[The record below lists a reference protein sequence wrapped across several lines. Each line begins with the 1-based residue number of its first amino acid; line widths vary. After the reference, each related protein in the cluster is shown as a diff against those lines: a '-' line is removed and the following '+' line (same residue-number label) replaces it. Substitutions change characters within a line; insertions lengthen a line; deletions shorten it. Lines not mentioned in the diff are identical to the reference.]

1 MKNLFGF
8 DGKNKINYN
17 SEFIIR
23 DLDSVG
29 DTKKLEELWDN
40 NFKAIKNTFF
50 PLWVSLSSFFAF
62 FAGLIMVI
70 VGMSEKGAAIKYTDL
85 ILIIV
90 GGVLAVYGITVMV
103 INHVRGKRLYNNP
116 NYQQSIKDEKRLT
129 LEALK
134 VPENADYI
142 DILIA
147 DKPSKSPVYS
157 LQPMKVFKENG
168 LLCFADEYWVTGI
181 PLSQITTAYSI
192 NAKTRF
198 SGMKEFSK
206 ETRIKY
212 GITRSVS
219 GGYEIM
225 GSRLVVEVQLNGE
238 QFEIVVAGYDAEAFT
253 RLLDK
258 TAVII

>member
-29 DTKKLEELWDN
+29 DTKKLDELWDN

-50 PLWVSLSSFFAF
+50 PLWVSLSSFLAL

-70 VGMSEKGAAIKYTDL
+70 VGIPENGAAITYTDL
-85 ILIIV
+85 ILLIL
-90 GGVLAVYGITVMV
+90 GGVLAVYGITVIV

-116 NYQQSIKDEKRLT
+116 NYQQSIKDEERLT
-129 LEALK
+129 FEALK

-147 DKPSKSPVYS
+147 DKPSKSPVYR

-168 LLCFADEYWVTGI
+168 LLCFAAEYWVTGI
-181 PLSQITTAYSI
+181 PLSQITTAYSV
-192 NAKTRF
+192 NERTRF
-198 SGMKEFSK
+198 FGMEKFSK
-206 ETRIKY
+206 EKRIKY
-212 GITRSVS
+212 GITRPIN
-219 GGYEIM
+219 GGYDRM
-225 GSRLVVEVQLNGE
+225 VSRLVVEVQLNGE